1 MALSISPSPFG
12 TLAVTVKDTPGTVI
26 VSTVATSPSVLTMA
40 LGVPGPTGATGA
52 AGQNGTNGTNGSNGV
67 GVPTG
72 GTAGQSLVKSSDN
85 DYETNWDSMLP
96 LSGGIL
102 NGNLGLYVE
111 SGMPYF
117 GIIDDIIG
125 NSINLTGS
133 KIGFS
138 LYGEEVLTN
147 LTGNGLTF
155 IDGSFQSTAFPPT
168 GGTSVQYI
176 DGTGGL
182 KTFPTIPSLT
192 GYATETYVTTRG
204 YITSSALS
212 PYLTSSSAA
221 STYLTQSSAASTY
234 LTQSS
239 AASTYLS
246 QSSAAST
253 YFAKPTGDSSQY
265 LNGTGTPVTFPTVG
279 TAGKMIVLSYNQTG
293 STIAKGSVV
302 YISGSHGNDPQISLA
317 RADLES
323 TSAYTIGVTESA
335 ISNNSTGNVIV
346 LGLLEGFNTSSYS
359 DGDALYLS
367 STTYGGFTATKQ
379 FSPNHYV
386 KVGTVVRAHPTAGT
400 VFIKVEN
407 GYQLDELSDCYVTA
421 PTNNNVLTFESST
434 GLWKDKSV
442 TTALGYTPANDTL
455 GNLSSAS
462 TARTNLGLGSMAL
475 ETASNYLTASS
486 TAGVY
491 LSQSSAASTYTTKA
505 NNLSDL
511 ASATTART
519 NLGVAYATDAQVIAG
534 TSASTVIAP
543 SSAKSLRYTNNGSEI
558 DLTPYAWLSSFTTWA
573 GTRNRLNFPINGT
586 TAIGQ
591 GMWTIENQYANIG
604 GTQGIDWTKRI
615 SLVGR
620 FSLSQ
625 TSPTSNNIFRYTLG
639 KLGNTSFGDLTTR
652 GIGVRC
658 LFGSAL
664 EIQCHNGTTL
674 TNFTTSFTPTFNNTL
689 FEVRVESDGSG
700 NCTCFVN
707 GTQVGTT
714 TGAPTTASSSTLY
727 NTNFELVSATT
738 NTNAPTAGGSAFKVN
753 YGY

>member
-1 MALSISPSPFG
+1 MSLSISPSPFG
-12 TLAVTVKDTPGTVI
+12 TLSVVVKDTPGTVI
-26 VSTVATSPSVLTMA
+26 VSTVATSPSVLSMA
-40 LGVPGPTGATGA
+40 LGVPGPKGDTGATGA

-72 GTAGQSLVKSSDN
+72 GTTGQSLVKYSDN
-85 DYETNWDSMLP
+85 DYDTNWASMLP

-102 NGNLGLYVE
+102 NGNLGLYNE
-111 SGMPYF
+111 SGRPYI
-117 GIIDDIIG
+117 GIADDITG
-125 NSINLTGS
+125 NSIILTGS
-133 KIGFS
+133 KIGFN

-168 GGTSVQYI
+168 GGTSAQYI
-176 DGTGGL
+176 NGTGGL
-182 KTFPTIPSLT
+182 QTFPTIPSLT

-239 AASTYLS
+239 AASTYLT

-302 YISGSHGNDPQISLA
+302 YISGAHGNDPQISLA

-335 ISNNSTGNVIV
+335 VSNNSTGNVII
-346 LGLLEGFNTSSYS
+346 LGLLEGFDTSSYS
-359 DGDALYLS
+359 DGAALYLS
-367 STTYGGFTATKQ
+367 STTYGGLTATKQ

-386 KVGTVVRAHPTAGT
+386 KAGTVVRAHPTAGT
-400 VFIKVEN
+400 IFIKVEN

-442 TTALGYTPANDTL
+442 TTALGYAPANDTL

-462 TARTNLGLGSMAL
+462 TARTNLGL
-475 ETASNYLTASS
+475 
-486 TAGVY
+486 
-491 LSQSSAASTYTTKA
+491 SSAAT
-505 NNLSDL
+505 
-511 ASATTART
+511 ASFATE
-519 NLGVAYATDAQVIAG
+519 AQSVAG
-534 TSASTVIAP
+534 TSTTVVSNPSTNQALALHSQWYVLNAGNATSVVSGTGGATAQEFGFQI
-543 SSAKSLRYTNNGSEI
+543 
-558 DLTPYAWLSSFTTWA
+558 FT
-573 GTRNRLNFPINGT
+573 GT
-586 TAIGQ
+586 TSGSYGIRKFSPSTQVGVARGRDTGIWDYSKQ
-591 GMWTIENQYANIG
+591 IVLT
-604 GTQGIDWTKRI
+604 GTSLYSNAQTNTNSRI
-615 SLVGR
+615 SLGKVTGD
-620 FSLSQ
+620 
-625 TSPTSNNIFRYTLG
+625 NN
-639 KLGNTSFGDLTTR
+639 GDLAR
-652 GIGVRC
+652 AGIGWKRV
-658 LFGSAL
+658 GTGAL
-664 EIQCHNGTTL
+664 QLMVHNGTSL
-674 TNFTTSFTPTFNNTL
+674 TVSTNGTFTPTASQGFDWKIIADGAGNATL
-689 FEVRVESDGSG
+689 Y
-700 NCTCFVN
+700 VN
-707 GTQVGTT
+707 ETSVATT
-714 TGAPTTASSSTLY
+714 TGCPTGQSSNTA
-727 NTNFELVSATT
+727 NFLQYELDCSATL
-738 NTNAPTAGGSAFKVN
+738 GSQTIFTVGNPKILQ
-753 YGY
+753 GR